1 MEILNNNHKQT
12 YQVLSLAHL
21 QNLKKAKEFYDNSQ
35 TITALDFDCSGEFC
49 VTAST
54 DETINL
60 YNCLTGRHESFSV
73 SKKYGVHLTRFT
85 HSSSEIVYASTK
97 GNDTLR
103 YLSLR
108 DNQFIRYF
116 RGHQS
121 RVVALEMSP
130 VDDQFLTGSID
141 EGVRLWD
148 LRQPNSIDFI
158 DIQSGRPCLGYDPS
172 GLVFAIGKRSNKTV
186 QLYDSRKFGQSP
198 FDTFQIDDKYVDSSG
213 LSSPPPEWTG
223 LKFSNDGQKILI
235 TTSGDVHYLVDAF
248 NGQLKQRLIG
258 HVGLDNASACLG
270 GEETSF
276 TPDGQYVIS
285 GSRDGFVVIWDTTK
299 SIDSSNTPSENIDLR
314 PIYTLNHHVRP
325 TQVTRFNPTK
335 LLMISAC
342 TDLVFWLPSVDPNDI
357 VKESEDNKPCLSSGD
372 TVNETSSIQMQV
384 TASTSSSVSNS
395 LLGPVHYHL
404 Y

>member
-1 MEILNNNHKQT
+1 METLNNNKQN
-12 YQVLSLAHL
+12 YQVLSLTHL

-35 TITALDFDCSGEFC
+35 SITALDFDSSGEFC

-60 YNCLTGRHESFSV
+60 YNCQTGRYENFSV
-73 SKKYGVHLTRFT
+73 SKKYGVHLTRFM
-85 HSSSEIVYASTK
+85 HSSSDIVYASTK

-130 VDDQFLTGSID
+130 VDDQFLTGSIN

-148 LRQPNSIDFI
+148 LRQPNAIDFI

-172 GLVFAIGKRSNKTV
+172 GLVFAIGKRSNKTI

-198 FDTFQIDDKYVDSSG
+198 FDTFQIDDNYVDSNG
-213 LSSPPPEWTG
+213 LPTSPPEWTG
-223 LKFSNDGQKILI
+223 LKFSNDGQKLLI

-248 NGQLKQRLIG
+248 SGQLKQRLIG

-270 GEETSF
+270 GDETSF

-285 GSRDGFVVIWDTTK
+285 GSRDGLVLIWDTTK
-299 SIDSSNTPSENIDLR
+299 SIDSSNTLSENIDLR
-314 PIYTLNHHVRP
+314 PIHTLNHHIKP
-325 TQVTRFNPTK
+325 TQ
-335 LLMISAC
+335 
-342 TDLVFWLPSVDPNDI
+342 VFWLPSVDPNDI

-372 TVNETSSIQMQV
+372 IVKETPNIQMQV
-384 TASTSSSVSNS
+384 TASTSSSVDAVSNR
-395 LLGPVHYHL
+395 LLGPVHHYHL

>member
-1 MEILNNNHKQT
+1 MEILNNHKQT
-12 YQVLSLAHL
+12 NQVLSLAHL

-97 GNDTLR
+97 GNDIFVGTK
-103 YLSLR
+103 
-108 DNQFIRYF
+108 
-116 RGHQS
+116 
-121 RVVALEMSP
+121 VVALEMSP

-158 DIQSGRPCLGYDPS
+158 DIQSERPCLGYDPS

-198 FDTFQIDDKYVDSSG
+198 FDTFQIDDKYVDSNG
-213 LSSPPPEWTG
+213 LSSPPEWTG

-276 TPDGQYVIS
+276 TPDG
-285 GSRDGFVVIWDTTK
+285 SRDGLLIIWDTTK

-357 VKESEDNKPCLSSGD
+357 VKESEDNKPCLSSSD
-372 TVNETSSIQMQV
+372 TVNETSSIQMQI